1 MRGRN
6 RKKLGDLLTGAGVIS
21 AAALEQ
27 ALATQRATGARL
39 GEIIVASGALSE
51 ERMAAFLSEQ
61 LGMPL
66 ADLDAARPSG
76 GTLRLLPEALA
87 RRHLALPLGIEEG
100 AALVAMADPLDL
112 GALDEIGA
120 RVGRPVRPLIAPARA
135 LRRAIAEAY
144 AFIGS
149 GTFDPAPPPS
159 EGKTAPAPVAR
170 LVDSLIGK
178 AVRERAS
185 DIHLEPGKGGLC
197 ARFRVDGVMRPAP
210 ELERNMEGALVSR
223 LKIMARLDI
232 AENRMPQEGAF
243 TMEVEGRGVEA
254 RVSTFPTIHGEAL
267 VIRLQDR
274 ARGLLGLEQTGLEGA
289 PLAWFRDALRRTS
302 GLLIVTGPTGSGKTT
317 TLYAALAELACPSR
331 VTLTIEDPVEY
342 RVAHT
347 RQTQINPKAG
357 LTFAAGLR
365 SILRQ
370 DPDVVMIGEIRDA
383 ETAAMAA
390 RAALTGRLALST
402 MHTGDAAGAVER
414 LLDLGVEAPL
424 VAATLRGALSQ
435 RLARRVCPRCYPAA
449 DPQGAEALMAAEP
462 AGRYRAKVCG
472 WCRGGGFHGRVG
484 VFGYFAPDEAAREMI
499 ARGARGAE
507 LRAAARERGFGP
519 PLIDDALAKA
529 RAGITTKEEIERV
542 TGGDG

>member
-1 MRGRN
+1 MKGRD
-6 RKKLGDLLTGAGVIS
+6 RRKLGDLLTGAGVIS
-21 AAALEQ
+21 AAALEE
-27 ALATQRATGARL
+27 ALAEQRATGARL

-51 ERMAAFLSEQ
+51 ERLAAFLAAQ
-61 LGMPL
+61 LGVPL
-66 ADLDAARPSG
+66 ANLDEARPSG
-76 GTLRLLPEALA
+76 AVLGLLPEPVA
-87 RRHLALPLGIEEG
+87 RRLLALPLGIEKE

-112 GALDEIGA
+112 AAMDEVVA
-120 RVGRPVRPLIAPARA
+120 RAGRPVRPLIAPAQA
-135 LRRAIAEAY
+135 LRRAIEEAY
-144 AFIGS
+144 AFIGT
-149 GTFDPAPPPS
+149 GDAGPAAPVN
-159 EGKTAPAPVAR
+159 GKPAAPVAR
-170 LVDSLIGK
+170 LVDSLIRK

-185 DIHLEPGKGGLC
+185 DIHLEPGEGGLR
-197 ARFRVDGVMRPAP
+197 ARFRVDGVMLPAP
-210 ELERNMEGALVSR
+210 ALERGMEAALVAR

-243 TMEVEGRGVEA
+243 TAEVDGRGVEA

-274 ARGLLGLEQTGLEGA
+274 ARALLGLEQTGLEGA
-289 PLAWFRDALRRTS
+289 PLAWFREALRRPS
-302 GLLIVTGPTGSGKTT
+302 GLLVVTGPTGSGKTT
-317 TLYAALAELACPSR
+317 TLYAALAELACPRR

-342 RVAHT
+342 RLAHT
-347 RQTQINPKAG
+347 RQTQVNPKAG

-383 ETAAMAA
+383 EPAAMAA

-435 RLARRVCPRCYPAA
+435 RLARRLCPRCHPAA
-449 DPQGAEALMAAEP
+449 TPAGGEALMAAERP
-462 AGRYRAKVCG
+462 ARYRSGVCG
-472 WCRGGGFHGRVG
+472 LCRGGGFHGRIG
-484 VFGYFAPDEAAREMI
+484 VFGFFAPDEAAREMI
-499 ARGARGAE
+499 ARGARGGE
-507 LRAAARERGFGP
+507 LRAAARDRGFGP
-519 PLIDDALAKA
+519 PLLDDALAKA
-529 RAGITTKEEIERV
+529 RAGITTREEIERV